1 MPCKT
6 PQNGQ
11 ATVAGGDGVAPLRLH
26 MVQKGKHGICPEIIQ
41 RQVRSRSAAALSQE
55 QEEEPE
61 RVTIRTDCVTAGPPH
76 TFEVVAEE
84 ALDQR
89 QEVILPFSSHYSQA
103 SPFGDFRYR
112 LRSRLPASS
121 RSSGVAVK

>member
-11 ATVAGGDGVAPLRLH
+11 ATVACGYGVAPLRLNV
-26 MVQKGKHGICPEIIQ
+26 VQKGKHGIGPEIIQ
-41 RQVRSRSAAALSQE
+41 RQICSRSTAALSQE

-61 RVTIRTDCVTAGPPH
+61 RVTIRTDCMTAGSTH
-76 TFEVVAEE
+76 AFEVVAEE

-89 QEVILPFSSHYSQA
+89 QEVVLPLSFHDS
-103 SPFGDFRYR
+103 
-112 LRSRLPASS
+112 
-121 RSSGVAVK
+121 